1 SFLGFAACKVNEEP
15 NGPVIECVKALW
27 TFFHAEYL
35 TISKSNTVDIHSVA
49 MNAAAFDEQ
58 CLLCD
63 YFTAYVTLEKQG
75 KLPLLPTPKLLSL
88 AGKADAGI
96 FALFGG
102 QARQGTN
109 EVYLNEL
116 QLLFNPA
123 SRELFADL
131 SQACA
136 QSGQTPMPTKPRRA
150 RHRGP
155 RTFDGSD
162 LRAHTEEGIPRSIL
176 RQIFDRPV
184 HWSKATNS
192 GSSITHCVDF
202 GTGGLSGIGALT
214 AFNLQGQGVRVI
226 IASGM
231 HREAAELH
239 DLLKV
244 QREEPLSRRRSNII
258 KSDQGLRFNFDVN
271 PPLAILAQKLKKPIA
286 YIPLSNAIK
295 DMVGDKSTS
304 ENELI
309 GDLQL
314 EFGSL
319 PERGEEMPL
328 EELGS
333 TLNSGYS
340 GTLGK
345 HTTGLVSRI
354 VGGAMVDYILIDNCK
369 EAMVESARYKEVH
382 APTAPHTE
390 IDTRGNIVYPEAKR
404 IGVRKLEAYV
414 KEMAVGICAGP
425 QINVEKAH
433 ENIEKLWMLI
443 KNDTTTARPS
453 SVDAFTMLD
462 DRQPFLNIQ
471 RKVAAKWQA
480 SQKLT
485 SVYFSLLE
493 EMASNGITFK
503 GQNAL
508 LTGVGKGSTGL
519 AIVRGLL
526 AGGARVII
534 TTSSYSR
541 ATVEYYQR
549 IYEEVG
555 ARGSTLTVVP
565 LNAGSRQNVDSLVD
579 YIHDIMQLD
588 LDFVLPFATI
598 LENGR
603 QIDGIDNKSELAH
616 RIMLTNVIRLLRAIK
631 IKKAAC
637 GIETRPT
644 LVVLPLSP
652 NHGVFSHSDSDKG
665 PRGSHRTDTR
675 HAQGVLASVLNR
687 FLASYVDGLNTSQ
700 LNVDIWSGDAKLRN
714 LRLKT
719 SALDKLCLPIDV
731 KEGYLGDLALS
742 ISWSNLKGRPVRVL
756 VENVY
761 LPAAPKNATA
771 VFDED
776 EEEERAQAAEQEKLV
791 NVGFLGRNKPPA
803 MGMSAAD
810 AQKNESFTSSLI
822 IKIIDNVQITVR
834 NTHIR
839 YEDNLSNPLHPF
851 SAGFTLAEFSAVS
864 TDDNWNPAI
873 VQSTYILKPVTGAEQ
888 FIMCRKMDADT
899 PKMDAELLLEELG
912 FALDDEQYQ
921 DIILVT
927 DLFQFYNRQA
937 QYRRLRPSTKE
948 LEENRARALLT
959 FAGQAILNEVHEKH
973 RKWSCD
979 HNMRIETSVNAYV
992 NYFNLSCSHWE
1003 PLIDPWTFSLNMDK
1017 TITPPSTNFTM
1028 SSKRRLELN
1037 ITTTLIE
1044 TALTYVTTINDQSI
1058 QATSNRDTTPFE
1070 LRNRTG
1076 YRIAVWSDVEDKRQ
1090 RPAPQYLED
1099 GDNTPW
1105 RFEDWK
1111 STREHIK
1118 ESNSNTLSLQI
1129 EGMPWERLKH
1139 ISVDREGGFV
1149 KDAPPYPNELEDAV
1163 LQNLNARAAPT
1174 PSGS

>member
-1 SFLGFAACKVNEEP
+1 
-15 NGPVIECVKALW
+15 
-27 TFFHAEYL
+27 
-35 TISKSNTVDIHSVA
+35 

-136 QSGQTPMPTKPRRA
+136 QSGQTPMPTKVVFPSASASRTLPCASCRA

-258 KSDQGLRFNFDVN
+258 KSDQGLRVTVSDDKAGEGWLRHPESRFAMLSNCYPHQFNFDVN

-443 KNDTTTARPS
+443 KNEPSMSKLSKATLKSLIQRPS
-453 SVDAFTMLD
+453 ALSALSRLVHPLLARGSLEP
-462 DRQPFLNIQ
+462 PFLNIQ

-873 VQSTYILKPVTGAEQ
+873 VQSTVDGIHMLTRFEPLSAYW
-888 FIMCRKMDADT
+888 DT
-899 PKMDAELLLEELG
+899 DSTSLAGFEIQRHTRSLASSLLVKTE
-912 FALDDEQYQ
+912 F
-921 DIILVT
+921 
-927 DLFQFYNRQA
+927 
-937 QYRRLRPSTKE
+937 PSTS
-948 LEENRARALLT
+948 
-959 FAGQAILNEVHEKH
+959 I
-973 RKWSCD
+973 
-979 HNMRIETSVNAYV
+979 
-992 NYFNLSCSHWE
+992 
-1003 PLIDPWTFSLNMDK
+1003 
-1017 TITPPSTNFTM
+1017 
-1028 SSKRRLELN
+1028 SSS
-1037 ITTTLIE
+1037 
-1044 TALTYVTTINDQSI
+1044 Q
-1058 QATSNRDTTPFE
+1058 
-1070 LRNRTG
+1070 
-1076 YRIAVWSDVEDKRQ
+1076 
-1090 RPAPQYLED
+1090 
-1099 GDNTPW
+1099 
-1105 RFEDWK
+1105 
-1111 STREHIK
+1111 
-1118 ESNSNTLSLQI
+1118 
-1129 EGMPWERLKH
+1129 
-1139 ISVDREGGFV
+1139 
-1149 KDAPPYPNELEDAV
+1149 
-1163 LQNLNARAAPT
+1163 
-1174 PSGS
+1174 

>member
-1 SFLGFAACKVNEEP
+1 MVKFHSYQNRRVNRRSHQFKWVGLFAIALVGLCSMEDLWEKFGGFRMRVNFAIMSSATSNSPPTSHTTDFVAVESGASTPATTVSHSSSYAVTRPLTIGANGVHGFESSYKKARRGSNDSAQPALARADSSDGDETAVGSTLPNGAEPAHVSLTASFLGFAACKVNEEP

-58 CLLCD
+58 CL
-63 YFTAYVTLEKQG
+63 F
-75 KLPLLPTPKLLSL
+75 L

-136 QSGQTPMPTKPRRA
+136 QSGQTPMPTKVVFPSASASRTLPCASCRA

-258 KSDQGLRFNFDVN
+258 KSDQGLR
-271 PPLAILAQKLKKPIA
+271 KLKKPIA

-873 VQSTYILKPVTGAEQ
+873 VQSTVDGIHMLTRFEPLSAYW
-888 FIMCRKMDADT
+888 DT
-899 PKMDAELLLEELG
+899 DSTSLAGFEIQRHTRSLASSLLVKTE
-912 FALDDEQYQ
+912 F
-921 DIILVT
+921 
-927 DLFQFYNRQA
+927 
-937 QYRRLRPSTKE
+937 PSTS
-948 LEENRARALLT
+948 
-959 FAGQAILNEVHEKH
+959 I
-973 RKWSCD
+973 
-979 HNMRIETSVNAYV
+979 
-992 NYFNLSCSHWE
+992 
-1003 PLIDPWTFSLNMDK
+1003 
-1017 TITPPSTNFTM
+1017 
-1028 SSKRRLELN
+1028 SSS
-1037 ITTTLIE
+1037 
-1044 TALTYVTTINDQSI
+1044 Q
-1058 QATSNRDTTPFE
+1058 
-1070 LRNRTG
+1070 
-1076 YRIAVWSDVEDKRQ
+1076 
-1090 RPAPQYLED
+1090 
-1099 GDNTPW
+1099 
-1105 RFEDWK
+1105 
-1111 STREHIK
+1111 
-1118 ESNSNTLSLQI
+1118 
-1129 EGMPWERLKH
+1129 
-1139 ISVDREGGFV
+1139 
-1149 KDAPPYPNELEDAV
+1149 
-1163 LQNLNARAAPT
+1163 
-1174 PSGS
+1174 

>member
-1 SFLGFAACKVNEEP
+1 D
-15 NGPVIECVKALW
+15 GPVIECVKALW

-136 QSGQTPMPTKPRRA
+136 QSGQTPMPTK
-150 RHRGP
+150 
-155 RTFDGSD
+155 
-162 LRAHTEEGIPRSIL
+162 
-176 RQIFDRPV
+176 
-184 HWSKATNS
+184 
-192 GSSITHCVDF
+192 
-202 GTGGLSGIGALT
+202 
-214 AFNLQGQGVRVI
+214 
-226 IASGM
+226 
-231 HREAAELH
+231 
-239 DLLKV
+239 
-244 QREEPLSRRRSNII
+244 
-258 KSDQGLRFNFDVN
+258 
-271 PPLAILAQKLKKPIA
+271 KLKKPIA

-443 KNDTTTARPS
+443 KNEPSMSKLSKATLKSLIQRPS
-453 SVDAFTMLD
+453 ALSALSRLVHPLLARGSLEP
-462 DRQPFLNIQ
+462 PFLNIQ

-873 VQSTYILKPVTGAEQ
+873 VQSTVDGIHMLTRFEPLSAYWDTDSTSLAVTGAEQ

-1139 ISVDREGGFV
+1139 ISVDREGGFGQPAAQIESGSASAGVTHGDLVQV